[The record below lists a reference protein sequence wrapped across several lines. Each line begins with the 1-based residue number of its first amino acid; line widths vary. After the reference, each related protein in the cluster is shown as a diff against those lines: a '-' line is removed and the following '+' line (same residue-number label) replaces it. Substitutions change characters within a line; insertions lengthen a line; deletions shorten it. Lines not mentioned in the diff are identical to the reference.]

1 MLRLGRW
8 RLVLVFAL
16 ALLAS
21 VACQLSPAA
30 PSESP
35 EATSPVPGVSASP
48 ILTPL
53 AAPGVWIPVPGT
65 SWQWQL
71 TGSPVDLGVEAEV
84 FDLDLYETD
93 AETIAALHARG
104 RKVICYL
111 SAGSW
116 EDWRPDAAD
125 FPEDVIGDKY
135 EGWPGERW
143 LDIRRLDLL
152 EPVMAA
158 RLRLCRDKGFDAV
171 EPDNIDGYGN
181 DTAFPIT
188 YDDQLRYNRWLA
200 SEAHALGLSIG
211 LKNDPEQAGD
221 LVSDFDW
228 ALTEDCF
235 DQGWCEA
242 MSPFLHA
249 GKAVFVAEYTDTG
262 VDFDRACAELP
273 QSGFS
278 LIMKDRDLTAWRDD
292 CRDGP

>member
-1 MLRLGRW
+1 MLLFWIMLLILASCVPQSETMPPEPVPSSLPPASWW
-8 RLVLVFAL
+8 RL
-16 ALLAS
+16 
-21 VACQLSPAA
+21 
-30 PSESP
+30 
-35 EATSPVPGVSASP
+35 
-48 ILTPL
+48 
-53 AAPGVWIPVPGT
+53 APGLT
-65 SWQWQL
+65 WQWQL
-71 TGSPVDLGVEAEV
+71 DEAVDTTVDAEVYDVDLYVDQAVIDE
-84 FDLDLYETD
+84 
-93 AETIAALHARG
+93 LHARG
-104 RKVICYL
+104 VKVICYI
-111 SAGSW
+111 SVGSW
-116 EDWRPDAAD
+116 EDWRHDAQQ
-125 FPEDVIGDKY
+125 FPPEVLGKDY

-181 DTAFPIT
+181 DTGFPIT

-235 DQGWCEA
+235 DQGWCES
-242 MSPFLHA
+242 MSPFLLA

-273 QSGFS
+273 KSGFS